1 TRRHYQIDSQDRV
14 LQFASL
20 NFDPSLEQVLTALIA
35 GATLY
40 LRGPELLD
48 GRQFNQMVAEHGLT
62 VVNVPPAYW
71 HQWAQAWTSTPG
83 LASNSQ
89 LRLVIIGGDAMLAES
104 LQLWQKTPMCA
115 ARLLNA
121 YGPTEATITAAT
133 YEVPP
138 QIDGLARFAAR
149 TRLPI
154 GRPLAN
160 RQTYILDR
168 CGNPVPIGVAGELHL
183 GGVGIARGYLNQP
196 ELTAEKFIEVNS
208 GQWTVDSA
216 GPSLLTVHRS
226 LFTDSPA
233 IRLYKTGDLCRYLPD
248 GNIEFLGRVDQ
259 QVKIR
264 GFRVEPGEIE
274 ALLSQHPAVREA
286 VVVARDEGADKR
298 LTAYVVPKTPS
309 VSKDTE
315 CLSADLQNFLRQKL
329 PVYMIPSAFVMMD
342 ALPLNIS
349 GKVDRRA
356 LPEPE
361 GLQPELTSP
370 FVAPRTPIEE
380 ELAQIW
386 AGVLGVNRIGIHDS
400 FFELGGHSLLAT
412 QLISRVREAFNVELP
427 LRNLF
432 ETPTIAGLALLIA
445 QGQAAQQSD
454 EDLDQLLTELEQM
467 PDDEAGRLLTEEM

>member
-1 TRRHYQIDSQDRV
+1 
-14 LQFASL
+14 
-20 NFDPSLEQVLTALIA
+20 
-35 GATLY
+35 
-40 LRGPELLD
+40 
-48 GRQFNQMVAEHGLT
+48 M
-62 VVNVPPAYW
+62 
-71 HQWAQAWTSTPG
+71 
-83 LASNSQ
+83 
-89 LRLVIIGGDAMLAES
+89 
-104 LQLWQKTPMCA
+104 
-115 ARLLNA
+115 
-121 YGPTEATITAAT
+121 
-133 YEVPP
+133 
-138 QIDGLARFAAR
+138 
-149 TRLPI
+149 
-154 GRPLAN
+154 
-160 RQTYILDR
+160 
-168 CGNPVPIGVAGELHL
+168 
-183 GGVGIARGYLNQP
+183 
-196 ELTAEKFIEVNS
+196 
-208 GQWTVDSA
+208 
-216 GPSLLTVHRS
+216 
-226 LFTDSPA
+226 
-233 IRLYKTGDLCRYLPD
+233 
-248 GNIEFLGRVDQ
+248 
-259 QVKIR
+259 
-264 GFRVEPGEIE
+264 
-274 ALLSQHPAVREA
+274 
-286 VVVARDEGADKR
+286 
-298 LTAYVVPKTPS
+298 TAYVVPKTPS